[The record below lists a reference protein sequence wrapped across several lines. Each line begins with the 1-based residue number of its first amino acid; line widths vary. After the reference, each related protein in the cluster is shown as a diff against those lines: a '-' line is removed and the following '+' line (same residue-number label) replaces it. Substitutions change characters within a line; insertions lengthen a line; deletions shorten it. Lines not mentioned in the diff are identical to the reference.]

1 MSIKCVIIDDEPLAR
16 NVIKNYAEQIQTL
29 DIINSFGSAVESL
42 SYLEE
47 NRDIDLL
54 FLDINMPLMDG
65 RDLLKSYKFNFP
77 VIITT
82 AHPEHAVEAFELDV
96 IDYLVKPI
104 PFPRFIKAIKKVQ
117 DRITNN
123 LSANEKEYIFI
134 KINNKK
140 MKKIYYHDILLIE
153 SLKDY
158 IQIITDKEKYVIHKT
173 LSDFTERLPPSKFIR
188 IHRSHTIAIDK
199 VNSIEGNCVE
209 IRGKRYNIGRN
220 YIEKTK
226 ETILN

>member
-1 MSIKCVIIDDEPLAR
+1 MSIRCVIIDDEPLAR
-16 NVIKNYAEQIQTL
+16 NVIKNYAEQIQNL
-29 DIINSFGSAVESL
+29 DIIESFGSAVESL
-42 SYLEE
+42 NYLEKD
-47 NRDIDLL
+47 RDIDLL

-96 IDYLVKPI
+96 IDYLIKPI

-117 DRITNN
+117 DRITNK
-123 LSANEKEYIFI
+123 LATTEKEYIFI

-140 MKKIYYHDILLIE
+140 MKKVYYEDIVLIE

-158 IQIITDKEKYVIHKT
+158 VQIITENEKYIIHNT
-173 LSDFTERLPPSKFIR
+173 LSRFTESLPSSKFIR
-188 IHRSHTIAIDK
+188 IHRSYTIPIRK
-199 VNSIEGNCVE
+199 VISIEGNCVE
-209 IRGKRYNIGRN
+209 IKGKKYTIGRN
-220 YIEKTK
+220 YLEKTK
-226 ETILN
+226 ETILG

>member
-16 NVIKNYAEQIQTL
+16 NVIKNYAEQIQSL
-29 DIINSFGSAVESL
+29 EVIKSFGSAVESL
-42 SYLEE
+42 NYLEE
-47 NRDIDLL
+47 NKNIDLL

-65 RDLLKSYKFNFP
+65 RDLLKSYKLNFP

-82 AHPEHAVEAFELDV
+82 AHPEHAVEAFELEV

-104 PFPRFIKAIKKVQ
+104 PFPRFVKAIKKVQ
-117 DRITNN
+117 YRFTSNVGPN
-123 LSANEKEYIFI
+123 KKEYIFI

-140 MKKIYYHDILLIE
+140 MKKIYYDDILLIE

-158 IQIITDKEKYVIHKT
+158 IQIITDKEKHVIHKT
-173 LSDFTERLPPSKFIR
+173 LSDFTKSLPSNKFIR
-188 IHRSHTIAIDK
+188 IHRSHTIAIEK
-199 VNSIEGNCVE
+199 VSSIEGNCVE
-209 IRGKRYNIGRN
+209 IQGKRYNIGRN

-226 ETILN
+226 EVILN